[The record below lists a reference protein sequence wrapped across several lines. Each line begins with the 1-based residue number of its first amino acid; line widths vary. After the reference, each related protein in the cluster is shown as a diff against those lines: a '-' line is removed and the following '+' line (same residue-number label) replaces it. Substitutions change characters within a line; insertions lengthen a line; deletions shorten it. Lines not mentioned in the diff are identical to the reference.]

1 MDNFCKYFSMGRAEE
16 NWGLYLDTAGYSK
29 VEPNQSYPKN
39 YEHPSTHTFSW
50 NKGRVL
56 KGYQLLFISKGGG
69 VFESEFAN
77 SIEITEG
84 TCLFLHS
91 GVWHRYKPNPQSGW
105 EEYWFGFNGSFAN
118 ELMNKGFF
126 NVDLPFIKVGMNT
139 ELLQLFHKLIETI
152 QVAAYGYQQIIAGI
166 AMQILGVI
174 YSISLYKGQEKS
186 TVGMLIEKAKFL
198 LQESLEKPVDLIQMA
213 RELPMGYSTFR
224 KEFKRITGEP
234 PNQFL
239 LNLRLDRAR
248 YFLESTDMNINEIAD
263 RTGFDSAYYF
273 SKLFKKKN
281 GKSPKFYRNENIS
294 QIN

>member
-1 MDNFCKYFSMGRAEE
+1 MNNYCKYLNLSSAEE

-69 VFESEFAN
+69 VFESEYAG
-77 SIEITEG
+77 SVEITEG

-91 GVWHRYKPNPQSGW
+91 GVWHRYKPNPESGW
-105 EEYWFGFNGSFAN
+105 EEYWIGFNGTFAN
-118 ELMNKGFF
+118 ELMGKGFF
-126 NVDLPFIKVGMNT
+126 NVDLPFIKVGLNT
-139 ELLQLFHKLIETI
+139 ELLQLFHKLIETV
-152 QVAAYGYQQIIAGI
+152 QSGAYGYQQIIAGI
-166 AMQILGVI
+166 TMQILGLI
-174 YSISLYKGQEKS
+174 YSISLYKGQEK
-186 TVGMLIEKAKFL
+186 TPVAQLIEKAKFI
-198 LQESLEKPVDLIQMA
+198 LQESLEKPVDLERMA

-224 KEFKRITGEP
+224 KEFKRMTGEP

-239 LNLRLDRAR
+239 LNLRLNRAR
-248 YFLESTDMNINEIAD
+248 QLLESTDMNINEIACQ
-263 RTGFDSAYYF
+263 TGFDSVYYF

-281 GKSPKFYRNENIS
+281 GKSPKFYRNGNLS
-294 QIN
+294 F